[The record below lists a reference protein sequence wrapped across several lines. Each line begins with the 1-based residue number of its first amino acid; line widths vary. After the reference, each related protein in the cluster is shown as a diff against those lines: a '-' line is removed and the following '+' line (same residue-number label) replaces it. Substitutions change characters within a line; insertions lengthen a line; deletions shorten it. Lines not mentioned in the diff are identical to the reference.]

1 MLSNDISSLHDS
13 QAFFCT
19 TFKSKYFQKPGTGP
33 CPSEITVMEQPLA
46 AWDSA
51 AVLPFALGIHFP
63 AVMSALQCICIFCN
77 SFWHILVP
85 KTSRLYMKKLLW
97 LPLWYKVRVIL
108 GHPIL
113 LNKQKCN
120 PTSFPPGW
128 KKHHRQTSFE
138 AQFEKMPVLS
148 C

>member
-1 MLSNDISSLHDS
+1 MVPLELPCLTHSGTAPGRVGQCCSALAFCIFLCTVFAASSIMLSNDISSLHDS

-85 KTSRLYMKKLLW
+85 KTSRLYMKKLL
-97 LPLWYKVRVIL
+97 
-108 GHPIL
+108 
-113 LNKQKCN
+113 
-120 PTSFPPGW
+120 
-128 KKHHRQTSFE
+128 
-138 AQFEKMPVLS
+138 
-148 C
+148 